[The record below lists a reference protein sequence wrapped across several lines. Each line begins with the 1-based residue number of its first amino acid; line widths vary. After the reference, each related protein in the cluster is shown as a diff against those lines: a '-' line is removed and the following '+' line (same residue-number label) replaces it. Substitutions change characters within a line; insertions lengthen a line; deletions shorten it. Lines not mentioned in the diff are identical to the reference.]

1 MLTVALAIAIALTEI
16 DVAAR
21 EEAERDVI
29 AAVNAYADALFEG
42 QTDLASIEQLLS
54 ERQIAL
60 HAIYERDRMR
70 QIGLAADIERL
81 RASAGADAVELQRL
95 EDELAEL
102 RRAREEYLARWAAT
116 EKKQQELL
124 TSAWRLRL

>member
-1 MLTVALAIAIALTEI
+1 MLTVALAIAMTLTEI

-21 EEAERDVI
+21 EQAERNVT
-29 AAVNAYADALFEG
+29 AAVMAYADAVFEG
-42 QTDLASIEQLLS
+42 QTDLVSLEHLLS
-54 ERQIAL
+54 EREIAL

-70 QIGLAADIERL
+70 QIGLAADIDRL

-95 EDELAEL
+95 EEELAEL
-102 RRAREEYLARWAAT
+102 RRVREDYLARWAAT
-116 EKKQQELL
+116 EKKQQTLL